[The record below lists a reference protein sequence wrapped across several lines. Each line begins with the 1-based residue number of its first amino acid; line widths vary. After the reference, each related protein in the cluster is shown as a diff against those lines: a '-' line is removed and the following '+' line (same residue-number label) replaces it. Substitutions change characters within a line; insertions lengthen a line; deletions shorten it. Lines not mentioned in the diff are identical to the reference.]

1 MRTLRTINEVRAALR
16 EPRRAGRR
24 IGLVPTMGA
33 FHEGHLALIG
43 AAISECDL
51 VVVSLF
57 VNPLQFGPDED
68 LARYPRSE
76 GRDARLA
83 AEAGADLF
91 FAPALEEMYPP
102 GFGTTVDAGPV
113 ARTLE
118 GALRPG
124 HFQGVA
130 TIVTRLLGIVAPDA
144 AYFGQKDHQ
153 QVSVLRRVLADLALP
168 TELRVVP
175 TVRDADGLA
184 LSSRNAYL
192 SASERA
198 LAVRLS
204 AGLADAGAAF
214 AAGERSA
221 VVLRSFVLARLEE
234 PGIEV
239 DYVELRDAETL
250 AAVEPARPAVILAAI
265 RVGGTRLIDNLVLP
279 PSRAPALLASG
290 GATQR
295 RDP

>member
-1 MRTLRTINEVRAALR
+1 
-16 EPRRAGRR
+16 
-24 IGLVPTMGA
+24 MGA
-33 FHEGHLALIG
+33 FHEGHLALIRT
-43 AAISECDL
+43 AIAECDL

-68 LARYPRSE
+68 LARYPRAE
-76 GRDARLA
+76 DRDARLA

-91 FAPALEEMYPP
+91 FAPTVEEMYPP

-113 ARTLE
+113 GRTLE
-118 GALRPG
+118 GAARPG

-153 QVSVLRRVLADLALP
+153 QVAVLRRVLADLALP

-192 SASERA
+192 SAGERA
-198 LAVRLS
+198 LAVRLGE
-204 AGLADAGAAF
+204 GLAAAGDAF
-214 AAGERSA
+214 ADGERSPDA
-221 VVLRSFVLARLEE
+221 LRSLVLARLDA

-250 AAVEPARPAVILAAI
+250 DAYEPARAAAILAAI
-265 RVGGTRLIDNLVLP
+265 RVGETRLIDNLVLP
-279 PSRAPALLASG
+279 PSGAPALVTSG
-290 GATQR
+290 GAIQR